1 MKKKGIYRH
10 RYEMQFKEPE
20 VEKAEI
26 IRAVPRMPFG
36 GFP

>member
-10 RYEMQFKEPE
+10 LYEMQFKEPV
-20 VEKAEI
+20 VEKAETTHAI
-26 IRAVPRMPFG
+26 PRMPFR